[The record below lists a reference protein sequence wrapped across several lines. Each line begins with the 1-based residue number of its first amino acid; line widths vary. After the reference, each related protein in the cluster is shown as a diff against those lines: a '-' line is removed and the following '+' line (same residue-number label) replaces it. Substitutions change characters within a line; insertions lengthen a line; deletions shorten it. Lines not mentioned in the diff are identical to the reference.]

1 MTGLKKMLIPLT
13 IPRNPSKQDPYDP
26 WTAAIGGGLGLIGG
40 LFQGYNNRKINEMN
54 IAMQRETNALN
65 ERLFRENMSYQ
76 HNERIDQDTRN
87 WKHAIDMFNMENAYN
102 SPDQQVKRMIAAGL
116 NPAALAGASAAGN
129 SSMGSPSMG
138 SAVGVGTPQLD
149 SPRAQM
155 YDVGAQNIFGN
166 MVTLTQA
173 IGNLAGAS
181 KDNQSAKEIETLL
194 AAKLRGLNLSNEQLE
209 LQKNLLFE
217 FGSKTKQAEYEL
229 LTAKASL
236 AASQIALND
245 EMTNTEKEKQFNLI
259 ADSLEKDSKRLLN
272 KKELK
277 VFDEKFDVWKR
288 EVNSR
293 IMVNKS
299 VYSLNQSG
307 VRLNNQRVVTEQA
320 LQSLYH
326 SQEKLN
332 NSIKQL
338 NENQNAYEQQ
348 TIQTRILQ
356 QMEETSQ
363 AELFTEEEKQNL
375 DYAKAQAEIAMY
387 ENDMK
392 KYNWWIN
399 QYYRWVDNTCK
410 VVKTGVDAVKGTKS
424 MPYTF
429 DNVPHES
436 YEEYEEFPRR
446 VLGHDG
452 NPEEL
457 KRTTKRKRYR

>member
-1 MTGLKKMLIPLT
+1 MIDLKKMLIPLT

-26 WTAAIGGGLGLIGG
+26 WTAAIGGGLGIIGG

-102 SPDQQVKRMIAAGL
+102 SPEQQVKRMIAAGL

-138 SAVGVGTPQLD
+138 SSVGVGTPQLE

-229 LTAKASL
+229 LTAQASL

-259 ADSLEKDSKRLLN
+259 ADSLLKDAQRFLT
-272 KKELK
+272 KKELQ
-277 VFDEKFDVWKR
+277 VFLEKFNLWKR

-326 SQEKLN
+326 SQENLN

-348 TIQTRILQ
+348 TLQTRILQ

-410 VVKTGVDAVKGTKS
+410 VVKTGVDAIKGTKA

-436 YEEYEEFPRR
+436 YEEYDEFPRR

-457 KRTTKRKRYR
+457 KRTTKRKSYR